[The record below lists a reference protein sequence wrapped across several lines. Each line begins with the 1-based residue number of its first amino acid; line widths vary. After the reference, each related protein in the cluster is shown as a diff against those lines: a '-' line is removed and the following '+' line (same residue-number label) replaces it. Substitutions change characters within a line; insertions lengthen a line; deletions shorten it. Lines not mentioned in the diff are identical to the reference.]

1 MVYIIFPLLLLIFF
15 YFFSSKVSPIP
26 YFPTNRADLDKII
39 KALDMK
45 SGGAVLDLGAGDGT
59 IIFAAA
65 TKAYQDKLN
74 TYFIAIDINPILIAY
89 MWIRRLFHPNKAN
102 IKLILGDM
110 FKIDYATL
118 LKKYSQHVFYIY
130 ISPWF
135 TEATAQMIHDQKLK
149 ARIVSYFYPIENKK
163 EDEKIK
169 GIHDI
174 YIYKS

>member
-1 MVYIIFPLLLLIFF
+1 MIYIIIPFLLLFF
-15 YFFSSKVSPIP
+15 FFFFTSKVSPIP
-26 YFPTNRADLDKII
+26 YFPTNREDLDKII

-45 SGGAVLDLGAGDGT
+45 KDGVILDLGAGDGT

-74 TYFIAIDINPILIAY
+74 TYFIAIDINPVLIAY
-89 MWIRRLFHPNKAN
+89 MWIYRFFHPNKAN
-102 IKLILGDM
+102 IRLILGDM
-110 FKIDYATL
+110 FKIDYAPM
-118 LKKYSQHVFYIY
+118 LKKYSQRVFYIY

-135 TEATAQMIHDQKLK
+135 TEATAHTIQDQKLN
-149 ARIVSYFYPIENKK
+149 ARIVSYFYPIENKR